1 MDNQEFDTNQV
12 GFDSRYCAVVPIAFL
27 DRLLKC
33 YYGYGAREGEQ
44 AVDKS
49 VGTPQPIE
57 PSYDIDQMREMFVKT
72 ELPAGYMPKGVAKR
86 KAESQNG
93 ERHDPTAEE

>member
-1 MDNQEFDTNQV
+1 MDNQEFDTNEI
-12 GFDSRYCAVVPIAFL
+12 GFDSRFCAVVPIAFL

-49 VGTPQPIE
+49 VETPKPPE
-57 PSYDIDQMREMFVKT
+57 PSFDVGQMRDMFVRT
-72 ELPAGYMPKGVAKR
+72 EYPPGYEPRGAAKR
-86 KAESQNG
+86 KAELRDG
-93 ERHDPTAEE
+93 KRHDQTAEE